1 MVRAGGVVKLT
12 GVWGSSAP
20 LLAAAVGEVK
30 KRPVLLVVAGPDE
43 ADSTADD
50 VEVLTGLT
58 VEIFPAWELPT
69 LPTGRQAGTGIPGP
83 AGGASV
89 APDHLDDEITGQR
102 LRLCALLAG
111 GDNRPGFIVA
121 SAMSLMQ
128 PVPTHDVLAAGRMLL
143 RTGGEMDPR
152 KLLEWLVDAG
162 FESVDAVDQ
171 AGQFARRGGIVDVFP
186 PAGDLPVR
194 VEFFGEKIES
204 IRRFDPDTQRSTA
217 QIAGCDLVAISAGRE
232 TGAGSPKD
240 PAGTTHL
247 PDYLPDGAII
257 CFIEPAEVRS
267 TVEAICRRLVDPAYR
282 QAGAADVHNPEAL
295 FNVPDRLAVM
305 EMSAFGAAGQE
316 GSDVVPMGIGS
327 LQRLGT
333 PDEAMNELEA
343 LAGEN
348 EVWVYCENQAE
359 RDRFVELL
367 APTHFELAAKI
378 HTGIGHVGC
387 GFHWAGQ
394 RLVVVGHHE
403 IFHRYAR
410 RSRLRRIRAGRPI
423 ESFMDLSEGDYV
435 VHLTHGI
442 ARFVGFKTLSTD
454 GVAEEFLTLRFAG
467 GALLHVPVT
476 EIQLVQKY
484 IGAGRVRP
492 SLSRLGSSA
501 WSLRKDRAALA
512 TRDLAAELL
521 RLQAIRNS
529 APGIS
534 YAGGGEWMR
543 RFEQEFI
550 YTETPDQI
558 TAMREISADMAE
570 VRPMDRLLC
579 GDVGYGKTELAMRV
593 AFRVIEA
600 GRQVAVLVPT
610 TVLAA
615 QHYRTF
621 SERFADYPVAIE
633 VLSRFRSR
641 GEAARIAES
650 AAAGKIDILIG
661 THRLLSGDVRFA
673 NLGLVVIDEEQR
685 FGVEH
690 KERLK
695 RMRAEVDVLTMTAT
709 PIPRTLH
716 MALMGLRDISSLA
729 TAPPDRRAILT
740 EVCRSDDKRI
750 RAAILHEL
758 DRKGQVFFV
767 HNRVFDI
774 ERAADHIRSIVPEAR
789 VEIAHGQMHEHGLEK
804 TMLRFVAGD
813 IDVLV
818 CTTIIES
825 GLDIPSANT
834 MFIQDADRFGLAQ
847 LHQLRGRI
855 GRYRHR
861 AYCCLLLPT
870 RRSVSRLAARRLKAV
885 EEFSDLGAGF
895 QIAMRDLEIRGAGN
909 ILGSA
914 QSGHIAA
921 VGYELYCRLLE
932 QAVAGLRGEKVAE
945 PPPKAH
951 VELAAEAYIPRS
963 YIASAR
969 QRMEVYRRLALCR
982 TSEELSQLSADLA
995 DAFGPVPSTVGDLLT
1010 VAEIRLLAGR
1020 LGIDRIVLMP
1030 PDVIFS
1036 IKAPA
1041 MADSALSG
1049 LAGTVRLV
1057 DERTAHWRPPP
1068 AYLELSTLLAVLTKR
1083 LQRACEKI

>member
-20 LLAAAVGEVK
+20 LLAAAVGELK
-30 KRPVLLVVAGPDE
+30 KRPVLLVVAGSDE
-43 ADSTADD
+43 VDSSADD
-50 VEVLTGLT
+50 IEVLAGLT
-58 VEIFPAWELPT
+58 AEIFPAWE
-69 LPTGRQAGTGIPGP
+69 TGIPGP
-83 AGGASV
+83 AGGEAV
-89 APDHLDDEITGQR
+89 ALDYLDDEITGQR

-111 GDNRPGFIVA
+111 DDNRPGFIVA
-121 SAMSLMQ
+121 SAMSLLQ
-128 PVPTHDVLAAGRMLL
+128 PVPTPEVFAAARMLL

-217 QIAGCDLVAISAGRE
+217 QISGCDLVAISAGRE
-232 TGAGSPKD
+232 TDAGR
-240 PAGTTHL
+240 TTHL

-267 TVEAICRRLVDPAYR
+267 TVEAICRRLVDA
-282 QAGAADVHNPEAL
+282 AGVHDPEAM

-316 GSDVVPMGIGS
+316 GPDVVPMGIGS

-333 PDEAMNELEA
+333 PDEAMDELET
-343 LAGEN
+343 LSGEN
-348 EVWVYCENQAE
+348 DVWVYCENQAE
-359 RDRFVELL
+359 RDRFVELMS
-367 APTHFELAAKI
+367 PTHAELAAKV

-387 GFHWAGQ
+387 GFHWAGH

-410 RSRLRRIRAGRPI
+410 RCRLRRIRAGRPI

-454 GVAEEFLTLRFAG
+454 GRAEEFLTLRFAG

-484 IGAGRVRP
+484 IGAGRARP

-501 WSLRKDRAALA
+501 WSLRKDRVALA

-534 YAGGGEWMR
+534 YAGGGEWTR

-558 TAMREISADMAE
+558 TTMREISADMSEA
-570 VRPMDRLLC
+570 RPMDRLLC
-579 GDVGYGKTELAMRV
+579 GDVGYGKTELAMRA
-593 AFRVIEA
+593 AFRVIES

-641 GEAARIAES
+641 GEAAKIAES

-673 NLGLVVIDEEQR
+673 DLGLAVIDEEQR

-690 KERLK
+690 KEHLK

-716 MALMGLRDISSLA
+716 MALMGLRDISSLT
-729 TAPPDRRAILT
+729 TAPLDRRAILT

-774 ERAADHIRSIVPEAR
+774 ESVAERIRSLVPEAR
-789 VEIAHGQMHEHGLEK
+789 VEVAHGQMREHGLEK

-855 GRYRHR
+855 GRYKHR
-861 AYCCLLLPT
+861 AYCCLLLP
-870 RRSVSRLAARRLKAV
+870 RSRSVSRLAARRLKAV
-885 EEFSDLGAGF
+885 EDFSDLGAGF

-932 QAVAGLRGEKVAE
+932 QSVAGLRGEKVDE

-951 VELAAEAYIPRS
+951 VELAAQTYIPRS
-963 YIASAR
+963 YISSAR

-995 DAFGPVPSTVGDLLT
+995 DAFGPVPPVVGDLLA
-1010 VAEIRLLAGR
+1010 VAGIRLLAGR

-1036 IKAPA
+1036 ISAPA
-1041 MADSALSG
+1041 LADSALAG

-1083 LQRACEKI
+1083 LQRANERV

>member
-1 MVRAGGVVKLT
+1 MFKRILSSEPVARIAGMVRVGGVVKLT

-20 LLAAAVGEVK
+20 LLAAAVGELK
-30 KRPVLLVVAGPDE
+30 KRPVLLVVSGPDE
-43 ADSTADD
+43 ADSAADD
-50 VEVLTGLT
+50 IEVFTGPAA
-58 VEIFPAWELPT
+58 EIFPAWEM
-69 LPTGRQAGTGIPGP
+69 GIAGLSATDAP
-83 AGGASV
+83 
-89 APDHLDDEITGQR
+89 APDHLNDEITGQR

-111 GDNRPGFIVA
+111 DDERPGFIVA

-128 PVPTHDVLAAGRMLL
+128 PVPMPEVLAAARMSL
-143 RTGGEMDPR
+143 RTGGETDLR

-194 VEFFGEKIES
+194 IEFFGEKIES

-217 QIAGCDLVAISAGRE
+217 QISGCDLVAISAGRE
-232 TGAGSPKD
+232 TGAGR
-240 PAGTTHL
+240 TTHL
-247 PDYLPDGAII
+247 LNYLPDGAIV
-257 CFIEPAEVRS
+257 CFIEPDEVRS
-267 TVEAICRRLVDPAYR
+267 TAEAFYRRLIDPACR
-282 QAGAADVHNPEAL
+282 KEGAGVVHGPETLFRAD
-295 FNVPDRLAVM
+295 DRLAVM
-305 EMSAFGAAGQE
+305 EMSAFAPAGRA
-316 GSDVVPMGIGS
+316 GKVVPMGIAS
-327 LQRLGT
+327 LQRLQR
-333 PDEAMNELEA
+333 PEEALDELER

-348 EVWVYCENQAE
+348 EVWVYCENAAE
-359 RDRFVELL
+359 MDRFGELL
-367 APTHFELAAKI
+367 SGDHAELAAKV
-378 HTGIGHVGC
+378 HKSIGHVDC
-387 GFHWAGQ
+387 GFHWPAQ

-410 RSRLRRIRAGRPI
+410 RRTFRRLRAGRPI
-423 ESFMDLSEGDYV
+423 ESFMDLAEGDYV

-442 ARFVGFKTLSTD
+442 ARFVGFKTLKTD
-454 GVAEEFLTLRFAG
+454 GRSEEFLTLRFAG
-467 GALLHVPVT
+467 GSLLHVPVT

-484 IGAGRVRP
+484 IGAGRARP

-501 WSLRKDRAALA
+501 WSLRKDRVAIA

-521 RLQAIRNS
+521 RLQAVRNS
-529 APGIS
+529 SPGIS
-534 YAGGGEWMR
+534 YTGDSDWMR
-543 RFEQEFI
+543 RFEQEFT

-570 VRPMDRLLC
+570 ARPMDRLLC
-579 GDVGYGKTELAMRV
+579 GDVGYGKTELAMRA
-593 AFRVIEA
+593 AFRVVEA

-621 SERFADYPVAIE
+621 SERFADYPVTVE
-633 VLSRFRSR
+633 VLSRFRSK
-641 GEAARIAES
+641 GEAGKISES

-661 THRLLSGDVRFA
+661 THRLLSGDVQFA
-673 NLGLVVIDEEQR
+673 DLGLVVIDEEQR

-690 KERLK
+690 KEHLK

-729 TAPPDRRAILT
+729 TAPLDRRAVFT

-750 RAAILHEL
+750 RAAIGREL

-774 ERAADHIRSIVPEAR
+774 EQVTDHIRSIAPEAR
-789 VEIAHGQMHEHGLEK
+789 VQFAHGQMPKDGLEK
-804 TMLRFVAGD
+804 TMLSFVAGD

-834 MFIQDADRFGLAQ
+834 MFIRNADRFGLAQ

-855 GRYRHR
+855 GRYKHR

-870 RRSVSRLAARRLKAV
+870 DRSVSRVAARRLKAV

-921 VGYELYCRLLE
+921 VGYELYCQLLE
-932 QAVAGLRGEKVAE
+932 QAVAGLRGEKITA
-945 PPPKAH
+945 PPAKAH
-951 VELAAEAYIPRS
+951 VELAGDTYIPRS
-963 YIASAR
+963 YISSAR
-969 QRMEVYRRLALCR
+969 QRMEVYRRLAMCR
-982 TSEELSQLSADLA
+982 TSEELSQLSADLT
-995 DAFGPVPSTVGDLLT
+995 DVFGPISPVVGDLLS
-1010 VAEIRLLAGR
+1010 VAEIRLLAGKT
-1020 LGIDRIVLMP
+1020 GIDRIVLMR
-1030 PDVIFS
+1030 PDVIFTLS
-1036 IKAPA
+1036 DPA
-1041 MADSALSG
+1041 LADSALAG
-1049 LAGTVRLV
+1049 LAGSVRLV
-1057 DERTAHWRPPP
+1057 DEHTAYWRPPS
-1068 AYLELSTLLAVLTKR
+1068 AYLERSTLLAVLMKR
-1083 LQRACEKI
+1083 LRRADERV